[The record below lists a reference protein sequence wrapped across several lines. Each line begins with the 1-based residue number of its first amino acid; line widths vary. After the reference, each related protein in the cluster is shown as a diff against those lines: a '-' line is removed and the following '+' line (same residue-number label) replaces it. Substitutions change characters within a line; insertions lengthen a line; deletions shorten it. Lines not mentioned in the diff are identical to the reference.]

1 VQAHGTG
8 AIGKK
13 YEINN
18 KRMGKGEMT
27 NSWKINEKGG
37 GHTESR
43 KSERDYDTRC
53 YFNVRSKAD
62 IDNRHCLL
70 LEPMRTDVDFVT
82 RPFDLDISAQVKR
95 DVTTFIPISGSLE
108 LFFVVVRHGTYRRTD
123 GQSATLPVRE
133 KTRAS

>member
-1 VQAHGTG
+1 
-8 AIGKK
+8 
-13 YEINN
+13 
-18 KRMGKGEMT
+18 
-27 NSWKINEKGG
+27 
-37 GHTESR
+37 
-43 KSERDYDTRC
+43 
-53 YFNVRSKAD
+53 
-62 IDNRHCLL
+62 
-70 LEPMRTDVDFVT
+70 MRTDVDFVT